1 VRAARL
7 PLVAGL
13 AAAVALAAL
22 PGADADARPRPGKV
36 VRVDRPRAVGRRAP
50 RLCQLAPR
58 ELRGQCF
65 GRAPTVGEVAS
76 VLDESGVLAQVRV
89 LSAQETRDPCGN
101 VSLWEVVYERVRGDP
116 AGRASHL
123 ALAVFDLA
131 LGPRAR
137 VVANPGDLAAPGGPA
152 WAQTWSAIDVDGDG
166 AADFALV
173 GYPCDARGA
182 PQPGA
187 RDAFCAEYWFRDAGV
202 WARQRVDVTPVC
214 F

>member
-7 PLVAGL
+7 LLVGL
-13 AAAVALAAL
+13 LAALAASL
-22 PGADADARPRPGKV
+22 ASRPDADARPRPGKV
-36 VRVDRPRAVGRRAP
+36 VRVDRPRAAGRRAP

-65 GRAPTVGEVAS
+65 GKAPAVGEVAA
-76 VLDESGVLAQVRV
+76 VLDESGVLAHVRV

-101 VSLWEVVYERVRGDP
+101 VSLWEVAYERLRGDP
-116 AGRASHL
+116 GGRTSHL

-137 VVANPGDLAAPGGPA
+137 VVPNPGELAAPGGPA
-152 WAQTWSAIDVDGDG
+152 WAQTWSAIDLDGDA

-173 GYPCDARGA
+173 GYTCDASGA
-182 PQPGA
+182 PRPGG
-187 RDAFCAEYWFRDAGV
+187 RDAFCAEYWFRDGGV